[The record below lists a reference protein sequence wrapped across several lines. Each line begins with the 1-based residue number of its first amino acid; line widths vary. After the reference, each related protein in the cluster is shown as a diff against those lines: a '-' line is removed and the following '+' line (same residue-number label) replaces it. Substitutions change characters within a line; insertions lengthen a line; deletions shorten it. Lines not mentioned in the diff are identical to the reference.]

1 MARTNETNPVLTDE
15 ERAFLVGHT
24 WAILATGRG
33 DGSPQ
38 QSMIGYRVDE
48 HDRLVISAKA
58 FTAKWKNALRRP
70 QVCVAVPDG
79 RACLVLYGRAEAIA
93 DDPER
98 AELTADVFAAL
109 SGAERPDP
117 AAIVP
122 MLDEQQRTV
131 LRITPERVF
140 LHT

>member
-1 MARTNETNPVLTDE
+1 MAPEQETDRTLTGE
-15 ERAFLVGHT
+15 EREFLAGHT
-24 WAILATGRG
+24 WAILATGRS

-38 QSMIGYRVDE
+38 QSMIGYRLDE

-58 FTAKWKNALRRP
+58 HTAKWRNALRQP

-79 RACLVLYGRAEAIA
+79 RACLVVYGRAETIA
-93 DDPER
+93 EDPER

-109 SGAERPDP
+109 SGAARPDP
-117 AAIVP
+117 AAIVA

-131 LRITPERVF
+131 IRITPERVF
-140 LHT
+140 LHA